1 MANLS
6 AGSRTAAVLLAMA
19 STLPAATPASAEPQ
33 RQRCTAGVARNGP
46 METTVYYG
54 NSAGSADSGCDHILA
69 IWGKYEHGSWGEFT
83 FWGPNGHIDTTKRE
97 LWPRGSSAGYGY
109 GLPLPRR
116 VGGQLWCAAFRND
129 GRIFGQAC
137 VTS

>member
-83 FWGPNGHIDTTKRE
+83 FWGPNGHIHTTGHKF
-97 LWPRGSSAGYGY
+97 WPRDSRAAFEFLNPAYRGR
-109 GLPLPRR
+109 GL
-116 VGGQLWCAAFRND
+116 LWCAAFRN
-129 GRIFGQAC
+129 GSIRLSEAC